1 MEKLSEANGNPEAVR
16 EQLLVNY
23 ALLSDMFFYP
33 QDATYKQ
40 KIKNI
45 FDYLGEVNA
54 AAANAM
60 QPFISYMEQAS
71 VEELQELFLR
81 SFDLQAITTL
91 DIGFVLFG
99 EDYKRGKLLV
109 HLNQEHSEAGN
120 ECHTELSDHLPNVLN
135 LIAKMQ
141 NTETRDEI
149 ASRLILPAVDKM
161 IREFTVEKIDKKD
174 AVYKKHQKI
183 LLEFSKS
190 YRTMYLHLLEALF
203 IVMRNDFDYVPENYE
218 ELIKNAGNSDSERP
232 AFLDGK
238 KDISTKETKDFAE
251 NIETEMLTEKE

>member
-60 QPFISYMEQAS
+60 QPFIGYMEQAT

-99 EDYKRGKLLV
+99 EDYKRG
-109 HLNQEHSEAGN
+109 N
-120 ECHTELSDHLPNVLN
+120 CWCT
-135 LIAKMQ
+135 
-141 NTETRDEI
+141 
-149 ASRLILPAVDKM
+149 
-161 IREFTVEKIDKKD
+161 
-174 AVYKKHQKI
+174 
-183 LLEFSKS
+183 
-190 YRTMYLHLLEALF
+190 
-203 IVMRNDFDYVPENYE
+203 
-218 ELIKNAGNSDSERP
+218 
-232 AFLDGK
+232 
-238 KDISTKETKDFAE
+238 
-251 NIETEMLTEKE
+251 